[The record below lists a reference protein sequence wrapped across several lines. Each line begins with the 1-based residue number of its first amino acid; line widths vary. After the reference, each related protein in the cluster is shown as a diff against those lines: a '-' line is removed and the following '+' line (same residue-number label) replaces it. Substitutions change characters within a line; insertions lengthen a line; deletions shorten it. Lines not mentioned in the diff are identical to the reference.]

1 MIYLTQSDLKIPL
14 SHLCLLYSLEVL
26 DLYLLTYCV
35 CNDVHAIGIQFFGE
49 GFIPLPITCSR
60 CGKEHR
66 SYDDL
71 RFNTTFLLR
80 QTHGFKNS
88 AIAR

>member
-1 MIYLTQSDLKIPL
+1 MIYLTQSDLKIQL
-14 SHLCLLYSLEVL
+14 SHLVLLHSLEVL
-26 DLYLLTYCV
+26 DLYLLTFCV
-35 CNDVHAIGIQFFGE
+35 CNDVHAIAIQFFGE

-71 RFNTTFLLR
+71 RFDFTFLVR
-80 QTHGFKNS
+80 QIYGTIDTPALK
-88 AIAR
+88 